1 MSDEL
6 PSAEAVRLEGLW
18 AGEFGDA
25 YAERNRVLN
34 DQRAVFWGDLLS
46 RYPIR
51 SVLEVGCG
59 QGNNLRPIS
68 SILDP
73 RDVWGVDVNDGALA
87 RARSNAP
94 GVNVVAANARR
105 LPFRDG
111 LVDLAF
117 TVGVLIHQPDASL
130 PIVISEIVRCS
141 RRYVVWIE
149 YNSDRTEEVPY
160 HGEPGTLIK
169 RDFGG
174 IYRELFPELRVLGQ
188 AEGTSEDGMAGATW
202 QLLEKP

>member
-6 PSAEAVRLEGLW
+6 PPAEAVRLEALW
-18 AGEFGDA
+18 AGEFGNA

-34 DQRAVFWGDLLS
+34 DQRTVFWSDLLS
-46 RYPIR
+46 RYSIR

-68 SILDP
+68 AILDP
-73 RDVWGVDVNDGALA
+73 RNVWGVDVNEGALS

-94 GVNVVAANARR
+94 GVNVVTANARR

-111 LVDLAF
+111 FVDLAF

-149 YNSDRTEEVPY
+149 YNSDETEEVPY

-169 RDFGG
+169 RDFGSL
-174 IYRELFPELRVLGQ
+174 YRELFPELRVLGQ
-188 AEGTSEDGMAGATW
+188 GEGTAEDGMETATW